1 MTSSCAI
8 RRRLAAEFASAAR
21 LYAESAVRLATSE
34 EPGIDYTSLQTLE
47 AQGRAE
53 FAFKAFTE
61 HVASHQCGED
71 TQNGQ
76 GNLNAQEQ
84 RAP

>member
-61 HVASHQCGED
+61 HVASHQCEED

-84 RAP
+84 KAP